1 MEFSRQQYWSELPC
15 PSPGSLPNPETE
27 PESPAFQAGS
37 LPLSHQGSLSMAW
50 EIPWTEA
57 PGYSPWGH
65 REIECTD
72 RVQLLLPDRPSA
84 ASQPPGPRSELT
96 EPDGRG
102 LSLLVLSAP

>member
-1 MEFSRQQYWSELPC
+1 MATHS
-15 PSPGSLPNPETE
+15 SL
-27 PESPAFQAGS
+27 
-37 LPLSHQGSLSMAW
+37 LAW
-50 EIPWTEA
+50 EIPWTEE

-72 RVQLLLPDRPSA
+72 RVQLPLPDRPSA
-84 ASQPPGPRSELT
+84 ASQPPGPHSELT